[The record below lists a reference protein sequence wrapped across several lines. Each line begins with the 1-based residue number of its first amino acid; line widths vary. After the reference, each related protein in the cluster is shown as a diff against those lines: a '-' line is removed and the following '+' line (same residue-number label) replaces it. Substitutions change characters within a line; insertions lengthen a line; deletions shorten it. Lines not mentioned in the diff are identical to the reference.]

1 MVNGVLSGGVAGRP
15 QGSYSP
21 AAMKPISA
29 PGRLLGL
36 CLAVAS
42 LGAVA
47 EAPRAETPPALDRG
61 AYLFAA
67 AGCAGCHTDVKAKGP
82 PLAGG
87 RALKTPFGT
96 FYGPNITPDP
106 EHGIGGWSD
115 ADFLGALRDGVAP
128 DGAHYFPAFPY
139 TSFTKMSD
147 ADLLALKAYIFS
159 LPAVVQPS
167 RPHELS
173 FPFAWRWP
181 LGVWK
186 RLYFTPG
193 PFVPDAARGAA
204 WNRGAY
210 LVEAVAHCRE
220 CHTPRDWL
228 GGRDDS
234 RAFAGTPDG
243 PEGEKAPNI
252 TPDPATGIG
261 GWSRAQRL
269 RALKIGLLPDGDFV
283 GAPMGEVVEQSTGR
297 LTDADLEAIAVYLES
312 VPAVANP
319 AAKATAAGFD

>member
-1 MVNGVLSGGVAGRP
+1 
-15 QGSYSP
+15 
-21 AAMKPISA
+21 MKPTSA

-42 LGAVA
+42 LGAGA
-47 EAPRAETPPALDRG
+47 EAPRAETLPALDRG

-115 ADFLGALRDGVAP
+115 GDFLRALRDGVAP

-159 LPAVVQPS
+159 LPAVARPS

-173 FPFAWRWP
+173 LPFAWRWP
-181 LGVWK
+181 LGAWK
-186 RLYFTPG
+186 WLNFTPG
-193 PFVPDAARGAA
+193 PFAPDAARGAEG
-204 WNRGAY
+204 NRGAY

-228 GGRDDS
+228 GGRDDG

-243 PEGEKAPNI
+243 PEGEKVPNI

-261 GWSRAQRL
+261 GWSRAQLL
-269 RALKIGLLPDGDFV
+269 RTLKIGLLPDGGFV
-283 GAPMGEVVEQSTGR
+283 GALMGEGGGQRTGP
-297 LTDADLEAIAVYLES
+297 LIGA
-312 VPAVANP
+312 
-319 AAKATAAGFD
+319 